1 MQKGNLSAL
10 VKYSSVQEVMVTH
23 LFLLEETLRR
33 SQGWP
38 ASFLTTNKDTVFH
51 INGGKQQQRTE
62 FSQLSIVSKG

>member
-33 SQGWP
+33 SQG
-38 ASFLTTNKDTVFH
+38 
-51 INGGKQQQRTE
+51 
-62 FSQLSIVSKG
+62 